1 MITVKTLKNLRKLT
15 KNNKKGELALVEE
28 TKHIYEWDGANWVL
42 YNKPSYS
49 TTLYQI
55 NQSAI
60 GSLPA
65 YTDEQISQAKDKI
78 KTYVKDT
85 NNHYYMLLNNE
96 KHYYTVLEVGV
107 NPKYQ
112 SVEDE
117 VISCLRELGTI
128 KSIVKDEDNNVI
140 ECWTTADEEHTYV
153 YYLFP
158 YDKGVIKC
166 K

>member
-15 KNNKKGELALVEE
+15 KNNKKDELALVEE
-28 TKHIYEWDGANWVL
+28 AKCIYQWDGANWVL
-42 YNKPSYS
+42 YNKPSHS
-49 TTLYQI
+49 TTFYQM
-55 NQSAI
+55 NQSVISA
-60 GSLPA
+60 LPA
-65 YTDEQISQAKDKI
+65 YTDEQISQAKEKI
-78 KTYVKDT
+78 RTYVKDT

-96 KHYYTVLEVGV
+96 THYYTVLEVGV
-107 NPKYQ
+107 NPKYK
-112 SVEDE
+112 SAEDE

-128 KSIVKDEDNNVI
+128 KSIVKDEDHNAI
-140 ECWTTADEEHTYV
+140 ECWATIDKEDTHV

>member
-15 KNNKKGELALVEE
+15 KNNKKDELALVEE
-28 TKHIYEWDGANWVL
+28 AKCIYQWDGSNWVL
-42 YNKPSYS
+42 YNKPSHS
-49 TTLYQI
+49 TTFYQM
-55 NQSAI
+55 NQSVISA
-60 GSLPA
+60 LPA
-65 YTDEQISQAKDKI
+65 YTDEQISQAKEKI

-96 KHYYTVLEVGV
+96 THYYTVLEVGV
-107 NPKYQ
+107 NPKYK

-128 KSIVKDEDNNVI
+128 KSIVKDEDHNAI
-140 ECWTTADEEHTYV
+140 ECWATTDKEDTHV